1 MGGAGGR
8 EYGLWR
14 ALAAT
19 IVIGLVALTGARP
32 AAAQN
37 LEEYDYA
44 NLGVRAIGA
53 EVIYVSASQNE
64 GTFGLGAKIDLGFLG
79 PGVRVVPRF
88 GFWTADVEGADVDE
102 LERQLEEVSE
112 LEPGSINLGAIE
124 RSAYVV
130 GADLHYIAAISRVSP
145 YIGAGLDIYA
155 LNDDGNAIRNTFL
168 DDLVITAGVSAV
180 GGVQVAVS
188 PDWSVFGEF
197 RATAVSDASSLGGA
211 FGVYYTFGP

>member
-8 EYGLWR
+8 EHGFWR
-14 ALAAT
+14 RVAAAT
-19 IVIGLVALTGARP
+19 AVGVIGLAAAQP
-32 AAAQN
+32 AAGQN

-53 EVIYVSASQNE
+53 EVLYVKASQNE
-64 GTFGLGAKIDLGFLG
+64 GTFGLGAKLDLGFLG

-88 GFWTADVEGADVDE
+88 GFWTADVEGADVEE

-130 GADLHYIAAISRVSP
+130 GADLQYIAEISRVSP